1 MPENI
6 VLQLEESC
14 SRAFIHKRE
23 SGPAQQLHP
32 QPLRA
37 SASLAWR
44 EILRFFRQPNRIVGS
59 IGTPVLFWLLFGTG
73 LKNSFSL
80 SATGQ
85 GGSSFLEYY
94 FAGSLILILL
104 FTSIFTSIS
113 IIEDRREGF
122 LQSVL
127 VAPVPRWSIV
137 LGKVLGGSFIAL
149 FQGLI
154 FLLLALTLP
163 IEWRLL
169 AVVQLVFLLAFTS
182 LALTSLGFF
191 IAWRMDST
199 QGFHAVMN
207 LVLMPLW
214 LLSGGFFPIPALTES
229 ATWTDHTLHWIMR
242 LNPLTYAVAGTRRL
256 LEGDQPPMST
266 VFAPDLAW
274 CWGVTLVFAAI
285 AFAAATWIAGQRTQ
299 GDLL

>member
-1 MPENI
+1 PSSLPRKDE
-6 VLQLEESC
+6 LLT
-14 SRAFIHKRE
+14 
-23 SGPAQQLHP
+23 P

-80 SATGQ
+80 SAAGQ
-85 GGSSFLEYY
+85 NGTSFLEYY
-94 FAGSLILILL
+94 FAGSLVLILL

-122 LQSVL
+122 LQGVL
-127 VAPVPRWSIV
+127 VAPIPRWSIV
-137 LGKVLGGSFIAL
+137 LGKVLGGSAIAL
-149 FQGLI
+149 FQGLL

-163 IEWRLL
+163 IRWNALAVIELIALL
-169 AVVQLVFLLAFTS
+169 ALTS

-191 IAWRMDST
+191 FAWRSDST
-199 QGFHAVMN
+199 QGFHAIMN

-214 LLSGGFFPIPALTES
+214 LLSGGFFPIPAWSDS
-229 ATWTDHTLHWIMR
+229 ATMSDKVLHVAMR
-242 LNPLTYAVAGTRRL
+242 VNPLSYAVAGSRHL
-256 LEGDQPPMST
+256 LEGSQPGAT
-266 VFAPDLAW
+266 AFTPDLMS
-274 CWGVTLVFAAI
+274 CWGVTILFAAV
-285 AFAAATWIAGQRTQ
+285 AFVAATWIAGKRTQ

>member
-1 MPENI
+1 MLEAAAPPEPKSFATNPT
-6 VLQLEESC
+6 LPPRKNQPLT
-14 SRAFIHKRE
+14 
-23 SGPAQQLHP
+23 P

-59 IGTPVLFWLLFGTG
+59 IGTPVLFWLLFGMG
-73 LKNSFSL
+73 LKHSFSL
-80 SATGQ
+80 SAAGQ
-85 GGSSFLEYY
+85 SGTSFLEYY
-94 FAGSLILILL
+94 FAGSLVLILL

-122 LQSVL
+122 LQGVL
-127 VAPVPRWSIV
+127 VAPIPRWSIV
-137 LGKVLGGSFIAL
+137 LGKILGGSCIAL

-163 IEWRLL
+163 IEWQPL
-169 AVVQLVFLLAFTS
+169 AVVQLVGLLALTS

-199 QGFHAVMN
+199 QGFHAIMN

-229 ATWTDHTLHWIMR
+229 ATWTDHALHWTMR
-242 LNPLTYAVAGTRRL
+242 LNPLTYAVAGTRQL
-256 LEGDQPPMST
+256 LGGAEPMSAAFT
-266 VFAPDLAW
+266 PDLGW
-274 CWGVTLVFAAI
+274 CWGVTLLFAVA

>member
-1 MPENI
+1 M
-6 VLQLEESC
+6 LEAAAPPQTTAVAAKPSSPPRKDE
-14 SRAFIHKRE
+14 
-23 SGPAQQLHP
+23 PLTP

-44 EILRFFRQPNRIVGS
+44 EVVRFFRQPNRIVGS

-80 SATGQ
+80 SAAGQ
-85 GGSSFLEYY
+85 SGTSFLEYY
-94 FAGSLILILL
+94 FAGSLVLILL

-122 LQSVL
+122 LQGVL
-127 VAPVPRWSIV
+127 VAPIPRWSVV

-154 FLLLALTLP
+154 FLLLAITLP
-163 IEWRLL
+163 IEWRLFAIL
-169 AVVQLVFLLAFTS
+169 QLVGLLALTS

-199 QGFHAVMN
+199 QGFHAIMN

-214 LLSGGFFPIPALTES
+214 LLSGGFFPIPALTDG
-229 ATWTDHTLHWIMR
+229 ATWTDRALHWTMR
-242 LNPLTYAVAGTRRL
+242 LNPLTYAVAGTRHL
-256 LEGDQPPMST
+256 LEGAKPVSAAFT
-266 VFAPDLAW
+266 PDLAW
-274 CWGVTLVFAAI
+274 CWGVTLVFTVA
-285 AFAAATWIAGQRTQ
+285 AFAAASWVAGQRTQ

>member
-1 MPENI
+1 MPEA
-6 VLQLEESC
+6 LAFPEAKAESPALS
-14 SRAFIHKRE
+14 SRRKSEPLA
-23 SGPAQQLHP
+23 P

-44 EILRFFRQPNRIVGS
+44 EIIRFFRQPNRIVGS

-73 LKNSFSL
+73 LKHSFSL
-80 SATGQ
+80 SPAGE
-85 GGSSFLEYY
+85 GGGSFLEYY
-94 FAGSLILILL
+94 FAGSLVLILL

-122 LQSVL
+122 LQGVL
-127 VAPVPRWSIV
+127 VAPIPRWSVV

-169 AVVQLVFLLAFTS
+169 AIVQLIGLLALTS

-199 QGFHAVMN
+199 QGFHAIMN

-214 LLSGGFFPIPALTES
+214 LLSGGFFPIPKLTEAS
-229 ATWTDHTLHWIMR
+229 TWTDQALHWTMR
-242 LNPLTYAVAGTRRL
+242 ANPLTYAVAGTRHM
-256 LEGDQPPMST
+256 LEGARPAAASFTPDPP
-266 VFAPDLAW
+266 W
-274 CWGVTLVFAAI
+274 CWGVTLLFAAL
-285 AFAAATWIAGQRTQ
+285 AFAAATWVSGQRTQ
-299 GDLL
+299 GDLQ

>member
-1 MPENI
+1 MLEAAAPPETTAAAAKPSSQPRKDEP
-6 VLQLEESC
+6 LT
-14 SRAFIHKRE
+14 
-23 SGPAQQLHP
+23 P

-80 SATGQ
+80 SAAGQ
-85 GGSSFLEYY
+85 SGTSFLEYY
-94 FAGSLILILL
+94 FAGSLVLILL

-122 LQSVL
+122 LQGVL
-127 VAPVPRWSIV
+127 VAPIPRWSIV
-137 LGKVLGGSFIAL
+137 LGKVLGGSCIAL
-149 FQGLI
+149 LQGLI

-163 IEWRLL
+163 IEWHPL
-169 AVVQLVFLLAFTS
+169 AIVQLVLLLALTS

-199 QGFHAVMN
+199 QGFHAIMN

-229 ATWTDHTLHWIMR
+229 ATWTDRALHWTMR
-242 LNPLTYAVAGTRRL
+242 ANPLTYAVAGTRHL
-256 LEGDQPPMST
+256 LEGARPMSAAFT
-266 VFAPDLAW
+266 PDLAW
-274 CWGVTLVFAAI
+274 CWGVTLLFALV
-285 AFAAATWIAGQRTQ
+285 AFAAATWVAGQRTQ

>member
-1 MPENI
+1 MPENT
-6 VLQLEESC
+6 VVHLEESC
-14 SRAFIHKRE
+14 SKAFIHKRE
-23 SGPAQQLHP
+23 SRPAQPLHP

-59 IGTPVLFWLLFGTG
+59 IGTPVLFWLLFGMG
-73 LKNSFSL
+73 LKHSFSL
-80 SATGQ
+80 SAAGQ
-85 GGSSFLEYY
+85 SGTSFLEYY
-94 FAGSLILILL
+94 FAGSLVLILL

-122 LQSVL
+122 LQGVL

-137 LGKVLGGSFIAL
+137 LGKILGGSCIAL

-163 IEWRLL
+163 IEWQPL
-169 AVVQLVFLLAFTS
+169 AVVQLVGLLALTS

-199 QGFHAVMN
+199 QGFHAIMN

-229 ATWTDHTLHWIMR
+229 ATWTDHALHWTMR
-242 LNPLTYAVAGTRRL
+242 LNPLTYAVAGTRQL
-256 LEGDQPPMST
+256 LGGAEPMSAAFT
-266 VFAPDLAW
+266 PDLGW
-274 CWGVTLVFAAI
+274 CWGVTLLFAVA

>member
-1 MPENI
+1 MLEAAAPPEAT
-6 VLQLEESC
+6 
-14 SRAFIHKRE
+14 AFAAKPSSPPRKDE
-23 SGPAQQLHP
+23 PLTP

-80 SATGQ
+80 SAAGQ
-85 GGSSFLEYY
+85 SGTSFLEYY
-94 FAGSLILILL
+94 FAGSLVLILL

-122 LQSVL
+122 LQGVL
-127 VAPVPRWSIV
+127 VAPIPRWSVV
-137 LGKVLGGSFIAL
+137 LGKVLGGSCIAL

-163 IEWRLL
+163 IEWHPLAVIQLVGLL
-169 AVVQLVFLLAFTS
+169 ALTS

-199 QGFHAVMN
+199 QGFHAIMN

-214 LLSGGFFPIPALTES
+214 LLSGGFFPIPVLTES
-229 ATWTDHTLHWIMR
+229 ATWTDRALHWTMR
-242 LNPLTYAVAGTRRL
+242 ANPLTYAVAGTRHL
-256 LEGDQPPMST
+256 LEGAGPMSAAFT
-266 VFAPDLAW
+266 PDLAW
-274 CWGVTLVFAAI
+274 CWGVTLLFAVTT
-285 AFAAATWIAGQRTQ
+285 FAAATWVAGQRTQ

>member
-1 MPENI
+1 M
-6 VLQLEESC
+6 LESV
-14 SRAFIHKRE
+14 APRE
-23 SGPAQQLHP
+23 AISAVERSLPPPRKDEPLTP

-44 EILRFFRQPNRIVGS
+44 EILRFFRQSNRIVGS

-80 SATGQ
+80 SAAGQ
-85 GGSSFLEYY
+85 NGTSFLEYY
-94 FAGSLILILL
+94 FAGSLVLILL

-122 LQSVL
+122 LQGVL
-127 VAPVPRWSIV
+127 VAPIPRWSVV
-137 LGKVLGGSFIAL
+137 LGKVLGGSLIAL

-163 IEWRLL
+163 IEWRPLAVLQLVGLL
-169 AVVQLVFLLAFTS
+169 ALTS

-199 QGFHAVMN
+199 QGFHAIMN

-214 LLSGGFFPIPALTES
+214 LLSGGFFPIPVLTEN
-229 ATWTDHTLHWIMR
+229 ATWTDRVLHWTMR
-242 LNPLTYAVAGTRRL
+242 ANPLTYAVAGTRHL
-256 LEGDQPPMST
+256 LEGARPISAAFT
-266 VFAPDLAW
+266 PDLAT
-274 CWGVTLVFAAI
+274 CWGVTLLFALVT
-285 AFAAATWIAGQRTQ
+285 FAAATWVAGQRTQ

>member
-1 MPENI
+1 MLEAAAPPETTA
-6 VLQLEESC
+6 VAAKPSSPPRKDEPLT
-14 SRAFIHKRE
+14 
-23 SGPAQQLHP
+23 P

-80 SATGQ
+80 SAAGQ
-85 GGSSFLEYY
+85 SGTSFLEYY
-94 FAGSLILILL
+94 FAGSLVLILL

-122 LQSVL
+122 LQGVL
-127 VAPVPRWSIV
+127 VAPIPRWAVV
-137 LGKVLGGSFIAL
+137 LGKVLGGSCIAL

-163 IEWRLL
+163 IEWHPL
-169 AVVQLVFLLAFTS
+169 AVIQLIGLLGLTS

-199 QGFHAVMN
+199 QGFHAIMN

-214 LLSGGFFPIPALTES
+214 LLSGGFFPIPVLTEG
-229 ATWTDHTLHWIMR
+229 ATWTDRALHWTMR
-242 LNPLTYAVAGTRRL
+242 ANPLTYAVAGTRHL
-256 LEGDQPPMST
+256 LEGAGPMSAAFT
-266 VFAPDLAW
+266 PDLTW
-274 CWGVTLVFAAI
+274 CWGVTLLFALV
-285 AFAAATWIAGQRTQ
+285 AFAAATWVAGQRTQ

>member
-1 MPENI
+1 MPEALAPPPQKAA
-6 VLQLEESC
+6 VPVSPTRRKDQPLT
-14 SRAFIHKRE
+14 
-23 SGPAQQLHP
+23 P

-59 IGTPVLFWLLFGTG
+59 IGTPVLFWLLFGIG

-80 SATGQ
+80 SAAGQ
-85 GGSSFLEYY
+85 RGDSFLEYY
-94 FAGSLILILL
+94 FAGSLVLILL

-122 LQSVL
+122 LQGVL
-127 VAPVPRWSIV
+127 VAPIPRWSVV

-154 FLLLALTLP
+154 FLLLALILEV
-163 IEWRLL
+163 EWRLL
-169 AVVQLVFLLAFTS
+169 AVVQLIGLLGLTS

-199 QGFHAVMN
+199 QGFHAIMN

-229 ATWTDHTLHWIMR
+229 AGWTDHALHWIMR
-242 LNPLTYAVAGTRRL
+242 LNPLTYAVAGTRHL
-256 LEGDQPPMST
+256 LEGAQPPMST

-274 CWGVTLVFAAI
+274 CWGVTLLFAAT
-285 AFAAATWIAGQRTQ
+285 AFVAASWIAGQRTQ

>member
-1 MPENI
+1 MPEALSLPETNAAHPA
-6 VLQLEESC
+6 SS
-14 SRAFIHKRE
+14 SRRNTE
-23 SGPAQQLHP
+23 PLTP

-73 LKNSFSL
+73 LKHSFSL
-80 SATGQ
+80 SAAGKE
-85 GGSSFLEYY
+85 GGSFLEYY
-94 FAGSLILILL
+94 FSGSLVLILL

-127 VAPVPRWSIV
+127 VAPIPRWSIV
-137 LGKVLGGSFIAL
+137 LGKILGGSLIAL
-149 FQGLI
+149 LQGLI

-163 IEWRLL
+163 IEWHLL
-169 AVVQLVFLLAFTS
+169 NVVQLVGLLTLTS

-199 QGFHAVMN
+199 QGFHAIMN

-214 LLSGGFFPIPALTES
+214 LLSGGFFPIPVLAEDGS
-229 ATWTDHTLHWIMR
+229 WMDYGLHWTMR
-242 LNPLTYAVAGTRRL
+242 LNPLTYAVAGARHL
-256 LEGDQPPMST
+256 LEGGKPAAAAFTPE
-266 VFAPDLAW
+266 LAW
-274 CWGVTLVFAAI
+274 CWGVTLLFAVV
-285 AFAAATWIAGQRTQ
+285 AFAAATWVSGQRTQ
-299 GDLL
+299 GDLQ

>member
-1 MPENI
+1 MPSAAAPPETKSFATDPTPP
-6 VLQLEESC
+6 LGKDQPLS
-14 SRAFIHKRE
+14 
-23 SGPAQQLHP
+23 P

-59 IGTPVLFWLLFGTG
+59 IGTPVLFWLLFGMG
-73 LKNSFSL
+73 LKKSFSL
-80 SATGQ
+80 SAAGES
-85 GGSSFLEYY
+85 GISFLEYY
-94 FAGSLILILL
+94 FSGSLVLILL

-122 LQSVL
+122 LQGVL
-127 VAPVPRWSIV
+127 VAPIPRWSVV
-137 LGKVLGGSFIAL
+137 LGKVMGGTFVAL

-154 FLLLALTLP
+154 FLLLALTLD
-163 IEWRLL
+163 IEWRPL
-169 AVVQLVFLLAFTS
+169 AIVQLVGLLALTS

-199 QGFHAVMN
+199 QGFHAIMN

-214 LLSGGFFPIPALTES
+214 LLSGGFFPIPAVMDGT
-229 ATWTDHTLHWIMR
+229 TWTDSALHWTMR
-242 LNPLTYAVAGTRRL
+242 LNPLSYAVAGTRQL
-256 LEGDQPPMST
+256 LEGTKPMSAAFT
-266 VFAPDLAW
+266 PDLAW
-274 CWGVTLVFAAI
+274 CWGVTLLFAVS
-285 AFAAATWIAGQRTQ
+285 AFAAATWVAGQRTQ

>member
-1 MPENI
+1 M
-6 VLQLEESC
+6 LEAPAPPVPTPIAKKTPSPQ
-14 SRAFIHKRE
+14 HK
-23 SGPAQQLHP
+23 GDLLTP

-37 SASLAWR
+37 SVSLAWR
-44 EILRFFRQPNRIVGS
+44 EILRFFRQPHRIVGS

-73 LKNSFSL
+73 LNNSFRL
-80 SATGQ
+80 SPAGA
-85 GGSSFLEYY
+85 GGTSFLEYY

-122 LQSVL
+122 LQGVL
-127 VAPVPRWSIV
+127 VAPIPRWSIV

-154 FLLLALTLP
+154 FLLLALTLDIKWQP
-163 IEWRLL
+163 LAVLQLVGLL
-169 AVVQLVFLLAFTS
+169 ALTS

-191 IAWRMDST
+191 FAWRTDST
-199 QGFHAVMN
+199 QGFHAIMN

-214 LLSGGFFPIPALTES
+214 LLSGGFFPIPA
-229 ATWTDHTLHWIMR
+229 WTPGAAWSDKVLHVTMR
-242 LNPLTYAVAGTRRL
+242 GNPLTYAVAGARHL
-256 LEGDQPPMST
+256 LEGASPPAAAFT
-266 VFAPDLAW
+266 PDLMT
-274 CWGVTLVFAAI
+274 CWGVTLVFAAL
-285 AFAAATWIAGQRTQ
+285 AFAAAVWISGQRTQ